1 MSLTRFLVRTI
12 AAIFSTSMVCPAN
25 AAVITTDSLIR
36 PEGARHYLL
45 AQSANTNN
53 EKRPLVIVLHGHGS
67 NAATTL
73 GKNKNINDPAA
84 VWLDV
89 VDRENVLVV
98 VPDGWRGSDD
108 KQGWNDCR
116 ADASTNPNTDDVG
129 FIAALI
135 DKAIADL
142 NVDPHRVYITGM
154 SNGGAMTY
162 RLAIELGPRIAA
174 VAVGLALM
182 PVKSLCPVMTHP
194 MSILI
199 THGTNDKIAPYAG
212 GEVGHWLL
220 HGRGSG
226 IPVEDSIKL
235 WLNLAQLPDSPVIAS
250 IPHRDKS
257 DPTSATRYVWG
268 NDPEKIQIAFLK
280 ISKGGHCEP
289 SIARRLSWLVV
300 TLMGEQNADV
310 EFAEESW
317 AFFKDKR
324 SSYGVKLF

>member
-1 MSLTRFLVRTI
+1 MSLTRFLVRTL
-12 AAIFSTSMVCPAN
+12 AAIFSSIILCTAHAALITSE
-25 AAVITTDSLIR
+25 SLIR

-67 NAATTL
+67 NASTTL

-84 VWLDV
+84 GWLDV

-98 VPDGWRGSDD
+98 VPDGWKGSDD

-135 DKAIADL
+135 DKAIAGHD
-142 NVDPHRVYITGM
+142 VDPQRVFVTGM
-154 SNGGAMTY
+154 SNGGVMTY

-174 VAVGLALM
+174 IAVGLALM
-182 PVKSLCPVMTHP
+182 PVKSRCPVMTHP
-194 MSILI
+194 MPILI
-199 THGTNDKIAPYAG
+199 THGTDDKIAPYAG

-226 IPVEDSIKL
+226 IPVEDSVKF
-235 WLNLAQLPDSPVIAS
+235 WLKVAQLPDSPVITK

-268 NDPEKIQIAFLK
+268 DDPAKMQIAFFK

-289 SIARRLSWLVV
+289 SIAKRLSWLIVS
-300 TLMGEQNADV
+300 LMGEQNADV
-310 EFAEESW
+310 EFVEESW
-317 AFFKDKR
+317 TFFKDKR
-324 SSYGVKLF
+324 SNDGAK